1 VLTRADLGATAVA
14 LAAHA
19 LVGWAILRAPPPAA
33 RRRPVIEV
41 ELHAPRAAPSPA
53 PPIAPPPIAPPAPP
67 PPPPHHLPVRL
78 ALAPPAPPSPAGAP
92 PSAEP
97 VRPVFGVTMDSTT
110 AGDAAVAVPIGNTT
124 ALDPAASAPHRG
136 SVRPLPPGDGTGPGT
151 GGALSI
157 ATLPDVDT
165 EACGRTVS
173 YPAEAERAGIEGA
186 VKLRVALDE
195 RGQVVEVKVLE
206 GLGHGLDEAAV
217 EALRHRCRFTPA
229 ITSGGHPVPFVIDP
243 YVFHFE
249 IPR

>member
-1 VLTRADLGATAVA
+1 LLTRADLGATAVA

-19 LVGWAILRAPPPAA
+19 LVGWAIVRAPPPAA

-41 ELHAPRAAPSPA
+41 ELHGPRAAPVPVPSPA
-53 PPIAPPPIAPPAPP
+53 LPPPLPPR
-67 PPPPHHLPVRL
+67 HLPVRL
-78 ALAPPAPPSPAGAP
+78 SPAPPAPAAP
-92 PSAEP
+92 PSEARPEP

-110 AGDAAVAVPIGNTT
+110 SDAAVAVPIGNTT
-124 ALDPAASAPHRG
+124 AIDPAASAPHRG
-136 SVRPLPPGDGTGPGT
+136 PVRPLPPGGGTGPGA

-195 RGQVVEVKVLE
+195 RGQVVEVRVLE

-229 ITSGGHPVPFVIDP
+229 IASDGHPVPFVIDP